1 MVSIVENT
9 EADLKI
15 IGVYD
20 TRVLRGILEGKW
32 SKLWACGNSYKNW
45 AWWVRTDIKMNTHR
59 ALSKQL
65 SRCEKESGVHVVTAR
80 ARKLPCS

>member
-32 SKLWACGNSYKNW
+32 SQLWACGNSYQNW
-45 AWWVRTDIKMNTHR
+45 AWWVRTKM
-59 ALSKQL
+59 
-65 SRCEKESGVHVVTAR
+65 
-80 ARKLPCS
+80 

>member
-20 TRVLRGILEGKW
+20 TRVLWGILEGKW
-32 SKLWACGNSYKNW
+32 SKFWACGNSYKN
-45 AWWVRTDIKMNTHR
+45 R
-59 ALSKQL
+59 A
-65 SRCEKESGVHVVTAR
+65 
-80 ARKLPCS
+80 